1 MTETTTTEW
10 IAIAA
15 ILRPQGRRGEV
26 LAELLTDLDEM
37 FEDGREVRLAKT
49 ETAAANGAVRT
60 LESHFFPTGRNVGR
74 VVVKL
79 SGCESIND
87 AELLAGQQLFVPTE
101 ELPELE
107 EGTWLVRDLVGCQLF
122 DQGKA
127 VGEIVDVQFAVGSD
141 GRSRLDDAPALLE
154 IQPPAKEGEEPEA
167 DTQLV
172 PLVNAWIEAVDLDAK
187 SVRMSLP
194 EGLLEL

>member
-154 IQPPAKEGEEPEA
+154 IQPPRRK
-167 DTQLV
+167 
-172 PLVNAWIEAVDLDAK
+172 AK
-187 SVRMSLP
+187 SQKPTRNWCRW
-194 EGLLEL
+194 